1 MLKVALIGPGGQ
13 LGTEIVAAKPG
24 EVELVPLARE
34 ALDITRPEETKT
46 FLTGLHPDVIINTA
60 AYVRVDDA
68 EDDAEAAFRVNAL
81 GVKNLA
87 VAARKTG
94 AVLVHIST
102 DYVFDGSKKPSP
114 YNEDDTPN
122 PLSTYGISKYAGE
135 LYAENFTGSHYIVR
149 LAGLYGRAG
158 ASGKGGNFV
167 YTILNKAGNGEPMTI
182 VDDIHMS
189 PTNAADAAKE
199 IWRLITEER
208 PFGLYHASNGGVCS
222 WYEFAVKIAAMAG
235 LKADIT
241 PVSHTAYKTKARR
254 PLWSPLESVRGI
266 RPREWEDAL
275 KDFIGSLSLSQAKTK
290 TETIKTEK

>member
-1 MLKVALIGPGGQ
+1 MLKVALIGPNGQ
-13 LGTEIVAAKPG
+13 LGSEITAAKPDG
-24 EVELVPLARE
+24 IELVPLVRAT
-34 ALDITRPEETKT
+34 LDITRPGEAETV
-46 FLTGLHPDVIINTA
+46 LTGPRPDVIINTA

-68 EDDAEAAFRVNAL
+68 EEEAQEAFSVNAL

-87 VAARKTG
+87 MAARKAG

-102 DYVFDGSKKPSP
+102 DYVFDGAKKPSS
-114 YNEDDTPN
+114 YNEGDTPN
-122 PLSTYGISKYAGE
+122 PLNTYGISKRAGE
-135 LYAENFTGSHYIVR
+135 LYAANFTGSHYIVR

-167 YTILNKAGNGEPMTI
+167 YTVLNKAKKGEPMRI

-189 PTNAADAAKE
+189 PTNAADAARE
-199 IWRLITEER
+199 IWRLLTEER

-222 WYEFAVKIAAMAG
+222 WYEFAVKIAELAG

-241 PVSHTAYKTKARR
+241 PVLHTEYKTKARR

-275 KDFIGSLSLSQAKTK
+275 KDFIGSLPLS
-290 TETIKTEK
+290 

>member
-13 LGTEIVAAKPG
+13 LGSEITAARPAD
-24 EVELVPLARE
+24 VELMPLARA
-34 ALDITRPEETKT
+34 ALDITRPGEAETV
-46 FLTGLHPDVIINTA
+46 LAGLRPDVIINTA
-60 AYVRVDDA
+60 AYVKVDDA
-68 EDDAEAAFRVNAL
+68 EDEPQEAFRVNAL

-87 VAARKTG
+87 MAARKTG

-102 DYVFDGSKKPSP
+102 DYVFDGAKKPSP
-114 YNEDDTPN
+114 YNEEDAPD
-122 PLSTYGISKYAGE
+122 PLNTYGISKHAGE
-135 LYAENFTGSHYIVR
+135 LYAANFTGSHYIVR
-149 LAGLYGRAG
+149 LASLYGRAG

-167 YTILNKAGNGEPMTI
+167 YTIIDKAKKGEPMRI

-189 PTNAADAAKE
+189 PTSAADAARE

-222 WYEFAVKIAAMAG
+222 WYEFAVKIAELAG

-241 PVSHTAYKTKARR
+241 PVAHTEYKTKARR

-275 KDFIGSLSLSQAKTK
+275 KDFIGSIS
-290 TETIKTEK
+290 